1 MRLCI
6 LCQGLGAHPFL
17 SGKQDTKRAQSRL
30 RTKRSPR
37 TFVLQAPHQAF
48 LKNRQVWF
56 HSLARKRAN
65 GFALQPR
72 VGSDGTYRMFHM
84 TSGLQQWREGRTRA
98 RPSWGTSSRVFFGRE
113 RGDCKIQVKLEVRIQ
128 SSPHKHCGLLPSS
141 HSPVRHFAERSH
153 LVALRTF
160 VPFDGLVRR
169 CLREVR
175 ASPLCLF
182 HLARCFQSA
191 CVG

>member
-1 MRLCI
+1 M
-6 LCQGLGAHPFL
+6 
-17 SGKQDTKRAQSRL
+17 
-30 RTKRSPR
+30 
-37 TFVLQAPHQAF
+37 
-48 LKNRQVWF
+48 
-56 HSLARKRAN
+56 
-65 GFALQPR
+65 
-72 VGSDGTYRMFHM
+72 
-84 TSGLQQWREGRTRA
+84 
-98 RPSWGTSSRVFFGRE
+98 FFGRE

-191 CVG
+191 CVGWAAACPLTSRAQSCPLPLTPRTSFQTSARLLLPCSEPLSDIQGLLNMPTAHLPDISCTSASLRLVPRQSHPRLLAVPSNPDPLSWVCPRITPAAHFCV